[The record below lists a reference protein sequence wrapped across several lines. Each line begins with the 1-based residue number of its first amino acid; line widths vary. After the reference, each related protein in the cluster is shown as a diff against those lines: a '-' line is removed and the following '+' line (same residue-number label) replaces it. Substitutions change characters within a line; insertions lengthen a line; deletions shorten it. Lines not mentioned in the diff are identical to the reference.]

1 MGLFGFG
8 KKKEESTPDCACQC
22 GCCTAEVDVSE
33 VTKEVSSAADGTLSI
48 KVLGAGCASCHTLLE
63 NTKEAVANMGLGVE
77 VEYVTDMAQIAAYGV
92 MSIPALVVNE
102 KVVTMGKV
110 LKANEVESLLN
121 KLGVAR
127 PAAASCCSCG
137 GIVGSQSDAASILI
151 LGPGCKNCQALEANT
166 RAALEQMGD
175 TTSTIGHVTD
185 FAEIAKYGIMS
196 TPGLVVD
203 GKVVSYGKVLK
214 PEDIV
219 ALFKK
224 VRG

>member
-8 KKKEESTPDCACQC
+8 KKKEERAPACACQC
-22 GCCTAEVDVSE
+22 GCPTAEADVSE
-33 VTKEVSSAADGTLSI
+33 VAKEAGSTADGALSI

-63 NTKEAVANMGLGVE
+63 NTKEAVAKLGLGVD
-77 VEYVTDMAQIAAYGV
+77 VEYVTDMTRIAGYGV
-92 MSIPALVVNE
+92 MSVPALVVNE

-110 LKANEVESLLN
+110 LKANEVETLLN
-121 KLGVAR
+121 KLGVAQ

-137 GIVGSQSDAASILI
+137 TQSDAASILI

-185 FAEIAKYGIMS
+185 FSEIAKYGIMS

-219 ALFKK
+219 TILKK